1 MKCVRH
7 EQASKVRDQMS
18 GLVLRSVV
26 QKKPTKKPSGLINKK
41 PVMGSRFNSAY
52 FLHFQ
57 QQLRAVDLVVPLIK
71 FHQGLRSFRWN
82 TVIGNLQSFSEL
94 RVKGARDLIV
104 ASIGPNKTLEP

>member
-1 MKCVRH
+1 MSRNQRYVTRC
-7 EQASKVRDQMS
+7 QAWCC
-18 GLVLRSVV
+18 GLSY
-26 QKKPTKKPSGLINKK
+26 KKKKKKSGLINKK
-41 PVMGSRFNSAY
+41 PAMGSRFNSAY